1 MEIRAGAGGGCSGI
15 CGGRW
20 DFITW
25 GTGSGDTSLLHSQ
38 QGHHEIKKNEK
49 EPVLGRSGEQNVPE
63 EGTSRAKVVR
73 RGEMVR

>member
-1 MEIRAGAGGGCSGI
+1 MKISVGAGGGSGI
-15 CGGRW
+15 CGGRG

-25 GTGSGDTSLLHSQ
+25 GTGSGDTSLPDPQ

-49 EPVLGRSGEQNVPE
+49 EPVMGRSGGQNVPE

-73 RGEMVR
+73 CGEMVR